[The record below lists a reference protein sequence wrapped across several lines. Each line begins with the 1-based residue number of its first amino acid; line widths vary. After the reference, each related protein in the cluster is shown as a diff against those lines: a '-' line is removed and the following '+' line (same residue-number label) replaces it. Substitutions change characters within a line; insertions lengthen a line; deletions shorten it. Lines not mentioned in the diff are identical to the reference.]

1 MKRTRFLAILVLCA
15 AVSML
20 LSTATTFAQGPS
32 PAVIESY
39 LIQNIDGSDVTDE
52 PLMAGATYTVTF
64 EVNVGVDLANTTLI
78 LSTPM
83 SKVGDIYWR
92 LENDYPGVD
101 TQTWQPG
108 QPTIEFD
115 AVKGTAEVRLDGFVP
130 THYTSEKLPN
140 GDYLHTAQPISLV
153 QLFLGP
159 AGTLLDERPSTV
171 KDQAIDAYQ
180 DALTQKTTLLQT
192 TTADAKYES
201 LAAAI
206 ISQAETLSGK
216 GYVEIAK
223 NLLNTIP
230 ASAAEMPVPVE
241 ESSFIPYL
249 IVIIVL
255 AVILIAFLVLF
266 LRARSNA
273 SFVRQQVDEESG
285 KLDVLSVRLSKID
298 RQLARDIEQVK
309 EQLERISGR

>member
-20 LSTATTFAQGPS
+20 LGTATTFAQGPS

-39 LIQNIDGSDVTDE
+39 LVQNIDGSDVTDE

-78 LSTPM
+78 LSTPL

-92 LENDYPGVD
+92 LENDYPGVN

-115 AVKGTAEVRLDGFVP
+115 AVKGTAQVRLDGFVP

-140 GDYLHTAQPISLV
+140 GDYLHTAKPISLV

-159 AGTLLDERPSTV
+159 AGTLLDERQSTV

-180 DALTQKTTLLQT
+180 DALTLKTSLLQST
-192 TTADAKYES
+192 TTDAKYKA

-206 ISQAETLSGK
+206 ISQAETLSSK

-223 NLLNTIP
+223 SLLNTIP
-230 ASAAEMPVPVE
+230 TSASEMPVPVE
-241 ESSFIPYL
+241 EGSFMPYL

-285 KLDVLSVRLSKID
+285 KLDVFSVRLSKID